1 MYTLYIQYMQFPGL
15 CGTYVCM
22 YTHQDVA
29 AELEYLRELI
39 AHGVLEV
46 LGLHLSHLPTR
57 EIKHLLTVGGV
68 CVCVCMC

>member
-1 MYTLYIQYMQFPGL
+1 MYTN
-15 CGTYVCM
+15 
-22 YTHQDVA
+22 QDVA

-57 EIKHLLTVGGV
+57 EIKDLLTVGGV
-68 CVCVCMC
+68 CVCVLMRGCMYKYTTKMCAHFS